1 MPILAIAVV
10 AFVIFNI
17 LMVLVISAVV
27 TEQRKQKY
35 DRALA
40 DIAALEPA
48 PPRESVVRPT

>member
-1 MPILAIAVV
+1 MPILVIAVV

-17 LMVLVISAVV
+17 LMALVISAVV
-27 TEQRKQKY
+27 TEQRKQKH

-48 PPRESVVRPT
+48 PPRASAVRPT